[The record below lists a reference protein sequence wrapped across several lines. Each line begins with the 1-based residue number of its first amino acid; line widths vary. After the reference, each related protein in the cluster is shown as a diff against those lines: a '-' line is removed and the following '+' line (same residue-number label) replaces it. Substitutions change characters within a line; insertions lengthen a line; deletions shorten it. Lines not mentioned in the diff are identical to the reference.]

1 MKRFTV
7 AVIAGVMAA
16 AMCVGLAACGGGGSS
31 SSGGSTSASSE
42 SGGETS
48 GGESG
53 GSTPTEGIKVA
64 YASALDP
71 NDVADQFGLKEAG
84 ADVETLN
91 EDSAVVAGLQRGSIE
106 VGNVDYDAAV
116 EAVAEGL
123 PIKII
128 YISQTTPEYQFVAG
142 PGIESVADLA
152 GKKVGYQEPGSQTEI
167 FAENIVKEEAPEI
180 YDEVEF
186 IALAES
192 SRRAQ
197 AMVAGQ
203 LDASP
208 LETINLAQLEE
219 QGEFHSIAKW
229 SDLSGDAKTALGT
242 AWVTTDANYEKEK
255 AKLQAFVEDLQKG
268 YNEAYVNEEA
278 WLGLAEETLSE
289 VETKLLPAV
298 YKVYVGENMYP
309 KSGKPAITPAI
320 YKENDRFW
328 RSLGEWEEPV
338 SDEMVA
344 FDLVEAGAKVTEKAS
359 AEG

>member
-1 MKRFTV
+1 MKRFRVTV
-7 AVIAGVMAA
+7 MTAIMAVAL
-16 AMCVGLAACGGGGSS
+16 CVGLAACGGGG
-31 SSGGSTSASSE
+31 GGSSAGAE
-42 SGGETS
+42 GN
-48 GGESG
+48 GESG
-53 GSTPTEGIKVA
+53 GSASTEGIGVA

-91 EDSAVVAGLQRGSIE
+91 EDSAVIAGLQRGSIE

-116 EAVAEGL
+116 SAVAENL

-128 YISQTTPEYQFVAG
+128 YISQTTPEYQFVAA
-142 PGIESVADLA
+142 PDIKTLADLA

-167 FAENIVKEEAPEI
+167 FAKNIVKQQAPEI
-180 YDEVEF
+180 YDEVDF
-186 IALAES
+186 LALAES

-197 AMVAGQ
+197 AIVAGQ

-219 QGEFHSIAKW
+219 QGEYHSLANW
-229 SDLSGDAKTALGT
+229 SDLSGAAKEALGT
-242 AWVTTDANYEKEK
+242 AWITTDEDYEKNK

-268 YNEAYVNEEA
+268 YNRAYADEKA
-278 WLGLAEETLSE
+278 WLSLAEETLSE

-309 KSGKPAITPAI
+309 RAGKPAITPAI
-320 YKENDRFW
+320 FKANDEFW
-328 RSLGEWEEPV
+328 RSLGEWEKPV
-338 SDEMVA
+338 SEDMVA
-344 FDLVEAGAKVTEKAS
+344 FDLVEAGSKVTAKAS
-359 AEG
+359 PEG

>member
-1 MKRFTV
+1 MKRFV
-7 AVIAGVMAA
+7 MAVIMGVMAA
-16 AMCVGLAACGGGGSS
+16 AMCVGVAACGGGGSS
-31 SSGGSTSASSE
+31 SSGGTSAGSE
-42 SGGETS
+42 SGE
-48 GGESG
+48 ESG
-53 GSTPTEGIKVA
+53 GSTSTAGIKVA

-116 EAVAEGL
+116 QAVAEGL

-128 YISQTTPEYQFVAG
+128 YISQTTPEYQFVAD

-167 FAENIVKEEAPEI
+167 FAKNLVKEEAPEI

-219 QGEFHSIAKW
+219 EGEYHSIGKW
-229 SDLSGDAKTALGT
+229 ADLSGAAKEALGT
-242 AWVTTDANYEKEK
+242 AWITTDSNYEKEK

-268 YNEAYVNEEA
+268 YNEAYADEKA

-289 VETKLLPAV
+289 IETKLLPAV

-320 YKENDRFW
+320 YKANDEFW

-359 AEG
+359 PEG

>member
-1 MKRFTV
+1 MKRMFV
-7 AVIAGVMAA
+7 AVIAVVMAA
-16 AMCVGLAACGGGGSS
+16 ALCVGLAACGGGGSS
-31 SSGGSTSASSE
+31 SSTTGGSSE
-42 SGGETS
+42 SSGG

-53 GSTPTEGIKVA
+53 GAASTEGIGVA

-71 NDVADQFGLKEAG
+71 NDVADQFGLAEAG

-91 EDSAVVAGLQRGSIE
+91 EDSAVVAGLNRGSIE

-116 EAVAEGL
+116 SAVAEGL

-128 YISQTTPEYQFVAG
+128 YISQTTPEYQFVAN
-142 PGIESVADLA
+142 PEIKTIADLA

-167 FAENIVKEEAPEI
+167 FAENIVKEEAPQI

-219 QGEFHSIAKW
+219 QGGYHSLAKW
-229 SDLSGDAKTALGT
+229 SDLSGAAKEALGT
-242 AWVTTDANYEKEK
+242 AWITTDEDYEKNK

-268 YNEAYVNEEA
+268 YNEAYADEAA
-278 WLGLAEETLSE
+278 WLSLAEETLSE

-309 KSGKPAITPAI
+309 KSGKPAITPSIFKA
-320 YKENDRFW
+320 NDSFW
-328 RSLGEWEEPV
+328 RSLGEWEKPV

-344 FDLVEAGAKVTEKAS
+344 FDLVEAGSKVTAKAS